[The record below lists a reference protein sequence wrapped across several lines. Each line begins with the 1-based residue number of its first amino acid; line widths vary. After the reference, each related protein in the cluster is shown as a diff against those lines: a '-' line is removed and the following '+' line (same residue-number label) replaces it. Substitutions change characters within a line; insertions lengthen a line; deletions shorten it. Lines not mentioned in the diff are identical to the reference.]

1 MPASPEDWEAGGF
14 GIYVHW
20 PFCAAKCPYCDFNSH
35 VRRAVDH
42 ARWRAAL
49 VAEIRRIA
57 HETPGRQVASV
68 FFGGGTPSLMEPET
82 VEAVLEAAGEVWCL
96 AGDLEVTLEANP
108 TSVEAA
114 RFAAFR
120 GAGVN
125 RVSIGV
131 QALEDRDLARLG
143 RQHSAAEALEAV
155 ELARSVFERVSFDL
169 IYARQDQT
177 PEAWKNELSRA
188 LDLAPDHLSLYQLT
202 IEPGTAFGALHQAG
216 RLKGLPCSERA
227 AELYEVTQDLCA
239 AAGLRAYE
247 VSNHARP
254 GAECRHNLVYW
265 RHGDYAGIGP
275 GAHGRLTHTG
285 VRLATQAVAA
295 PEAWLQA
302 AEAGV
307 GTETRTPLAPEDAA
321 AEILMMGLRLEEG
334 VSADRFARLAGWPL
348 DESSIDMLCE
358 EGLAERHSGRL
369 RATPAGRRVLDSLTG
384 LLLAQPEDQRESIPQ
399 RRSSSSSVR

>member
-96 AGDLEVTLEANP
+96 AGELEVTLEANP

-227 AELYEVTQDLCA
+227 AELYEVCLLYT
-239 AAGLRAYE
+239 
-247 VSNHARP
+247 S
-254 GAECRHNLVYW
+254 
-265 RHGDYAGIGP
+265 
-275 GAHGRLTHTG
+275 
-285 VRLATQAVAA
+285 
-295 PEAWLQA
+295 
-302 AEAGV
+302 
-307 GTETRTPLAPEDAA
+307 DAA
-321 AEILMMGLRLEEG
+321 DD
-334 VSADRFARLAGWPL
+334 SA
-348 DESSIDMLCE
+348 
-358 EGLAERHSGRL
+358 
-369 RATPAGRRVLDSLTG
+369 
-384 LLLAQPEDQRESIPQ
+384 
-399 RRSSSSSVR
+399 